1 MHRKRDSVE
10 ASCTAQRSA
19 DREEGCIFCVM
30 NPDELVG
37 ENELCYA
44 RTDRYPVT
52 RGHTLVIP
60 KRHVASYF
68 DLHEPE
74 VNAIHKMLS
83 MTKKNLEE
91 QDKTVT
97 GFNVGVNVGKD
108 AGQSIFHV
116 HVHLIPRRKGDME
129 NPQGGVRG
137 VIPSKRTY

>member
-1 MHRKRDSVE
+1 MHRKRDRVE
-10 ASCTAQRSA
+10 ASCIAPRSA
-19 DREEGCIFCVM
+19 DREEGCIFCVI
-30 NPDELVG
+30 NPDELV
-37 ENELCYA
+37 EEKELCYA

>member
-1 MHRKRDSVE
+1 MHRKRDRVE
-10 ASCTAQRSA
+10 ANCIAPRSA
-19 DREEGCIFCVM
+19 DREEGCIFCVI
-30 NPDELVG
+30 NPDELV
-37 ENELCYA
+37 EEKELCYA

-52 RGHTLVIP
+52 EGHTLIIP

-68 DLHEPE
+68 ELYETE
-74 VNAIHKMLS
+74 VNAIHQLLNKV
-83 MTKKNLEE
+83 KKKIMEE
-91 QDKTVT
+91 DSPVS